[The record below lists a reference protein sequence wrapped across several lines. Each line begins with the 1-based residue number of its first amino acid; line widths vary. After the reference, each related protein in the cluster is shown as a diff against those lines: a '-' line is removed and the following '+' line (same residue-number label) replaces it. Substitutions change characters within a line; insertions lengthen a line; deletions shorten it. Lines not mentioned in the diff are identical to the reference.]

1 MGKEKEFNDILD
13 ECLDRLM
20 FNGETLEQCLAD
32 YPQYANEL
40 KPLLEASLITSQIS
54 SLEPDQEFKAKAR
67 NELFTVLEESDQKR
81 SRSLFRFGWQ
91 PRWTGVVAG
100 IVALLIATGGT
111 AAASMG
117 SMPDDFLYPVKR
129 ATEQVQLAFTFTNLG
144 KAEAYARMADRRV
157 EEIIYMAN
165 ENDIDEI
172 EILAASLDSN
182 LNNIAEYSTRS
193 DNADRATTGEGG
205 MMFSEKAV
213 VTEEAEEADMEQ
225 SLIVTADEI
234 LGSDEDIPA
243 EDIGD
248 DKTSENQ
255 SAPAPPADPIVVQ
268 PTKPEVNVEI
278 PPTKITIEPAS
289 TKHWLS
295 KRDELN
301 ITVNNQAYTNIQSLY
316 ELLDKVPESTREI
329 ILKAIEISERGYG
342 IAIKSLKEQ

>member
-20 FNGETLEQCLAD
+20 FKGDTVEQCLAD
-32 YPQYANEL
+32 YPQYADEL
-40 KPLLEASLITSQIS
+40 KPLLEASLVTSRIS

-67 NELFTVLEESDQKR
+67 NELFEVLRKAEEKR
-81 SRSLFRFGWQ
+81 SRSMFRFGWQ
-91 PRWTGVVAG
+91 PRWAGVVAV
-100 IVALLIATGGT
+100 IAVLLIAAGGT

-144 KAEAYARMADRRV
+144 KAEAYARMANRRV

-172 EILAASLDSN
+172 EVLATSLDSS
-182 LNNIAEYSTRS
+182 LNNIAEYSSRQ
-193 DNADRATTGEGG
+193 DNTNRTTGQGA
-205 MMFSEKAV
+205 MKAV
-213 VTEEAEEADMEQ
+213 VTEEAAEADTEQ
-225 SLIVTADEI
+225 SLTAAAGGTP
-234 LGSDEDIPA
+234 GSGEDTVSEGA
-243 EDIGD
+243 EDEKIA
-248 DKTSENQ
+248 ENQ
-255 SAPAPPADPIVVQ
+255 SAPESPAEPIVVQ

-289 TKHWLS
+289 AGQGLS
-295 KRDELN
+295 KREELN
-301 ITVNNQAYTNIQSLY
+301 VTVNNQANTNIQNLY
-316 ELLDKVPESTREI
+316 KLLDKVPESTREA

-342 IAIKSLKEQ
+342 IALESLE

>member
-1 MGKEKEFNDILD
+1 MGN
-13 ECLDRLM
+13 
-20 FNGETLEQCLAD
+20 
-32 YPQYANEL
+32 
-40 KPLLEASLITSQIS
+40 
-54 SLEPDQEFKAKAR
+54 
-67 NELFTVLEESDQKR
+67 
-81 SRSLFRFGWQ
+81 
-91 PRWTGVVAG
+91 
-100 IVALLIATGGT
+100 
-111 AAASMG
+111 
-117 SMPDDFLYPVKR
+117 MPDDFLYPVKR

-172 EILAASLDSN
+172 EMLAASLDSN
-182 LNNIAEYSTRS
+182 LNNIAEYSSRK

-225 SLIVTADEI
+225 SLTVTADEI

-248 DKTSENQ
+248 DKTSDNQ
-255 SAPAPPADPIVVQ
+255 STPAPTADPIIVQ

-289 TKHWLS
+289 SKQWFS
-295 KRDELN
+295 KREELN
-301 ITVNNQAYTNIQSLY
+301 VTVINQAYTNIQSLY

-329 ILKAIEISERGYG
+329 ILKAIEISEAGYG
-342 IAIKSLKEQ
+342 IAIESLGK

>member
-20 FNGETLEQCLAD
+20 FKGDTVEQCLAD
-32 YPQYANEL
+32 YPQYADEL
-40 KPLLEASLITSQIS
+40 KPLLEASLVTSRIS

-67 NELFTVLEESDQKR
+67 NELFEVLRKAEEKG

-91 PRWTGVVAG
+91 PRWAGVVAV
-100 IVALLIATGGT
+100 IAVLLIAAGST

-144 KAEAYARMADRRV
+144 KAEAYARMANRRV

-172 EILAASLDSN
+172 EVLATSLDSS
-182 LNNIAEYSTRS
+182 LNNIAEYSSRQ
-193 DNADRATTGEGG
+193 DNTNRTTGQGA
-205 MMFSEKAV
+205 MKAV
-213 VTEEAEEADMEQ
+213 VTEEAAEADTEQ
-225 SLIVTADEI
+225 SLTAAAGGTP
-234 LGSDEDIPA
+234 GSGEDTVSEGA
-243 EDIGD
+243 EDENIA
-248 DKTSENQ
+248 ENQ
-255 SAPAPPADPIVVQ
+255 SAPESPAEPIVVQ

-289 TKHWLS
+289 ANHGLS
-295 KRDELN
+295 KREELN
-301 ITVNNQAYTNIQSLY
+301 VTVNNQANTNIQNLY
-316 ELLDKVPESTREI
+316 KLLDKVPESTREA

-342 IAIKSLKEQ
+342 IALESLE

>member
-20 FNGETLEQCLAD
+20 FKGDTVEQCLAD
-32 YPQYANEL
+32 YPQYADEL
-40 KPLLEASLITSQIS
+40 KPLLEASLVTSQIS

-67 NELFTVLEESDQKR
+67 NELFGVLREAEEKR

-91 PRWTGVVAG
+91 PRWAGVVAV
-100 IVALLIATGGT
+100 IAVLLIATGST
-111 AAASMG
+111 AAASTG

-144 KAEAYARMADRRV
+144 KAEAYARMANRRV

-165 ENDIDEI
+165 ENDAEEI
-172 EILAASLDSN
+172 EVLAASLDSS
-182 LNNIAEYSTRS
+182 LNNISEYSSRE
-193 DNADRATTGEGG
+193 DNADRATGQGA
-205 MMFSEKAV
+205 MKAV
-213 VTEEAEEADMEQ
+213 VTEEAAEADVEQ
-225 SLIVTADEI
+225 SFTAAAGETP
-234 LGSDEDIPA
+234 GSGEDTLSEGA
-243 EDIGD
+243 EDEKIAD
-248 DKTSENQ
+248 NET
-255 SAPAPPADPIVVQ
+255 APPAEPIIVQ

-289 TKHWLS
+289 ANHGLS
-295 KRDELN
+295 KREELN
-301 ITVNNQAYTNIQSLY
+301 VTVVNQANTNIQNLY

-342 IAIKSLKEQ
+342 IAIESLE